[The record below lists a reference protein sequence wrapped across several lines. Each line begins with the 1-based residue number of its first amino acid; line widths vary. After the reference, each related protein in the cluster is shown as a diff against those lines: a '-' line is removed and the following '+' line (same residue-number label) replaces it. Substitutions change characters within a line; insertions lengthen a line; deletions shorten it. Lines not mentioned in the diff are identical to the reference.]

1 MSDTTKTKVI
11 DFFENNPDPDG
22 GAAAA
27 PSEWDEYVED
37 VQNAVIRVKA
47 GDPEAMNE
55 LLTLMMPQV
64 RRLSRRVAAM
74 GIGERRG
81 TETPIDD
88 MVQEGLLAAMKA
100 VDGYDPETYDAPFA
114 LYTHKAVVY
123 AMRHAIRHDAMIPV
137 PQHYREAFYE
147 ALDKLR
153 EAGKP
158 VTPANLKAELPH
170 ISEAAIFGIYTVLKG
185 GWLRLDELAYDDSDT
200 EWHSIVC
207 QSGWTSIYRPVEAAA
222 ETRLDRVDLEQ
233 TVVGEFNQQHWDVV
247 VMRYGLHGD
256 LPKPVAKVAKAV
268 MLPETAVQWILN
280 RVTRYLKQVLEP
292 PIRHNRPAQAP
303 KLAKPRRKRLGRRA
317 ATPRSKVGYRGVSK
331 LPSGRYRA
339 RIAQPFTNS
348 TTSLGIY
355 DTPEEAAL
363 AYNEAARAQYGLEA
377 VLNDIPVNW
386 RELRERSELHPP
398 NPGGKRFRGVT
409 ATHGGRFQ
417 ARIMVDGRAMR
428 LGSYETAEEAAR
440 AYDEVAL
447 KYRGVEAKLNFPE
460 PAKAA

>member
-1 MSDTTKTKVI
+1 MTGKTQVI
-11 DFFENNPDPDG
+11 DFPNQDPDPDG

-27 PSEWDEYVED
+27 APSEWDVYVED
-37 VQNAVIRVKA
+37 VQSAVIRVKA
-47 GDPEAMNE
+47 GDPEAMND

-64 RRLSRRVAAM
+64 QRLARRVAAM
-74 GIGERRG
+74 GIGECRG

-100 VDGYDPETYDAPFA
+100 VDGYDPETYSAPFA
-114 LYTHKAVVY
+114 LYTHKAVAY
-123 AMRHAIRHDAMIPV
+123 AMRHVIRHDAMIPV

-147 ALDKLR
+147 ALGKLR

-170 ISEAAIFGIYTVLKG
+170 ISEIAIFGMFTVLKG
-185 GWLRLDELAYDDSDT
+185 GWLRLDELVYDDSDT

-207 QSGWTSIYRPVEAAA
+207 QSGWTSIYRPVETAA
-222 ETRLDRVDLEQ
+222 ETRLDRADLEQ

-247 VMRYGLHGD
+247 VMRYGLRGD
-256 LPKPVAKVAKAV
+256 LPKPVTAIARAV
-268 MLPETAVQWILN
+268 MLPESAVQWILD
-280 RVTRYLKQVLEP
+280 RVTDYLKKVLEP
-292 PIRHNRPAQAP
+292 PIRHSRPA
-303 KLAKPRRKRLGRRA
+303 AKVQRSRQGRRTA
-317 ATPRSKVGYRGVSK
+317 APRSKVGYRGVSK

-348 TTSLGIY
+348 TISLGIY

-363 AYNEAARAQYGLEA
+363 AYNEAARAQYGLDA
-377 VLNDIPVNW
+377 ALNDVPANW
-386 RELRERSELHPP
+386 RELRERGELQPP
-398 NPGGKRFRGVT
+398 KSGKKRFRGVT

-417 ARIMVDGRAMR
+417 ARITVDGQAMR
-428 LGSYETAEEAAR
+428 LGSYETAEAAAR

-447 KYRGVEAKLNFPE
+447 KHRGADAKLNFPE
-460 PAKAA
+460 LAHAA